1 MYTHT
6 HTYIGMAERKKKK
19 HSQADREKKKKME
32 IHNRFT
38 SETFTPT
45 SFVNHVHEL
54 LVSEQTRRTDSCQPQ
69 STSSVEAFR
78 QIRSWRLLQFSCSSG
93 GSVGDGGPLA
103 LSAALLARPL
113 WLLSR
118 HLTLPMQPVWKETSA
133 PVQAWPQSQLQLRRT
148 CRLG

>member
-6 HTYIGMAERKKKK
+6 HTHIGMAERKKRSTVK
-19 HSQADREKKKKME
+19 QIEKKME

-45 SFVNHVHEL
+45 SFVNHVCEL
-54 LVSEQTRRTDSCQPQ
+54 LVSEQTRTDSCQPQ

-118 HLTLPMQPVWKETSA
+118 HLTLPIQPVWKETSA